1 VVIAGWYRLIAYV
14 INACGVEPE
23 AWASR
28 CPSAGYCFA

>member
-23 AWASR
+23 AWGE
-28 CPSAGYCFA
+28 PLP